1 MPSNEGS
8 QEDPVIES
16 PVHDMPTMPVA
27 VPGAASERRTYDVLG
42 CRIDAISSDEAV
54 ARMASWAARRESR
67 MVGICNAHVTVTTS
81 RDSAFHAALAVA
93 DMVTPD
99 GAPVAWMLRRLGA
112 RAQQRVSGPDLM
124 LDYCAHAASI
134 GEPMYFYGATD
145 EILDALEARLRERF
159 PGLVVAGRWSP
170 PFRPLTREEDEAAV
184 QRINASG
191 ARVVWVGLGCP
202 KQELWMAEHR
212 GRVQAVMVGV
222 GAAFAFHAGVSKR
235 APLWMRERG
244 LEWLHRLWSEPRR
257 LWRRYLVTNT
267 LFVLGAARQLIGN
280 RRA

>member
-1 MPSNEGS
+1 MSIAEGPR
-8 QEDPVIES
+8 EKHVIES
-16 PVHDMPTMPVA
+16 PVHQLPLMQMAEPEP
-27 VPGAASERRTYDVLG
+27 SRRTFDVLG
-42 CRIDAISSDEAV
+42 CRIDALSGREAV
-54 ARMASWAARRESR
+54 ARIADWASRCESR
-67 MVGICNAHVTVTTS
+67 TVGICNAHVTVTTA
-81 RDSAFHAALAVA
+81 RDSAFQSALANA

-112 RAQQRVSGPDLM
+112 RGQSRVSGPDLM

-145 EILDALEARLRERF
+145 DILEALDLRLRERF
-159 PGLVVAGRWSP
+159 PGLVVAGKWSP
-170 PFRPLTREEDEAAV
+170 PFRPLTPEEDEVAV
-184 QRINASG
+184 RRINESG

-212 GRVQAVMVGV
+212 GRVQAVMIGV

-244 LEWLHRLWSEPRR
+244 LEWLHRLASEPRR

-267 LFVLGAARQLIGN
+267 LFVLGAARQLLGM
-280 RRA
+280 RRT